1 MNCTVQMKNRPSS
14 VAHRQ
19 WRAFTLVEV
28 AVAIV
33 VIALVVGTATV
44 ILDNLV
50 GAMLDIRL
58 QTDAFETVRQ
68 NMETL
73 LSLPRVQDTVE
84 YGVSEIYPEIQW
96 QTVIEPFYEPITNAM
111 WLRAICSAGY
121 TDSKGQYQEVELEHW
136 LTNLPGNVVR
146 QILQQQRAEEEYL
159 DLLSG
164 TASGQAEAALQE
176 TTIAYLEQ
184 AGLDVDAY
192 TSFIE
197 RQRRRKLDYI
207 AQKGFDDGY
216 FDFLEELR
224 QEENRFLEGL
234 GMDFDK
240 YNIFADTY
248 VPDGAGW
255 DDPAASEA
263 SGSDALGP
271 DPFDNPTGLG
281 ESPADGADPH
291 SEQPKKIYT
300 PDDLPKM
307 GIPEEY
313 IPVFLPLFNS

>member
-1 MNCTVQMKNRPSS
+1 MFNTIHNRPSS
-14 VAHRQ
+14 IVHRQ

-58 QTDAFETVRQ
+58 RTDAFETVRQ

-84 YGVSEIYPEIQW
+84 YGVSEIHPEIQW

-111 WLRAICSAGY
+111 WIRAVCSAGY

-136 LTNLPGNVVR
+136 LTNLSATVVR
-146 QILQQQRAEEEYL
+146 QILQQQKAEEEYL

-164 TASGQAEAALQE
+164 TASGQTEAAIQE
-176 TTIAYLEQ
+176 TTIAYLMQ
-184 AGLDVDAY
+184 AGLNVDAY
-192 TSFIE
+192 TSFLE
-197 RQRRRKLDYI
+197 RQRRLKLDYI

-224 QEENRFLEGL
+224 EEENRFLEGI

-248 VPDGAGW
+248 VPIDAGGF
-255 DDPAASEA
+255 DPAASDA
-263 SGSDALGP
+263 SGR
-271 DPFDNPTGLG
+271 DPFGDPA
-281 ESPADGADPH
+281 SPGDQPSDGGDPH
-291 SEQPKKIYT
+291 PDQPAQRVT
-300 PDDLPKM
+300 AEELRARGFPESL
-307 GIPEEY
+307 IPLLLQLLNE
-313 IPVFLPLFNS
+313 